1 MRHIKT
7 IDVSLKYLELCKE
20 IKFLDQT
27 DGNDLLSRL
36 ENNIKEYSYRL
47 NQKIDE
53 VFIRISDY
61 TEVDEKFFYIK
72 IVKIYKKF
80 QKNCLK

>member
-36 ENNIKEYSYRL
+36 DNNIKEYSDRL

-53 VFIRISDY
+53 VFIRI
-61 TEVDEKFFYIK
+61 KR
-72 IVKIYKKF
+72 
-80 QKNCLK
+80 LHRG